1 MNYVTYDGAGKLTG
15 AYLQDLHA
23 SHVANHIEVTPEQRI
38 NWVIYQANSARDGVE
53 LAPVVAPIAQ
63 IPQTVTMRQARLA
76 LNAAGLLS
84 AVQSAINAGSEEAKI
99 TWEYSS
105 EVQRNNGLVPTM
117 AASLGMTE
125 TQIDNLFIAA
135 AAL

>member
-1 MNYVTYDGAGKLTG
+1 MKSIISPNGVFGGFDDVITHADSYEAGGTI
-15 AYLQDLHA
+15 YPF
-23 SHVANHIEVTPEQRI
+23 HVIGSPHSIGD
-38 NWVIYQANSARDGVE
+38 WVE
-53 LAPVVAPIAQ
+53 PAPVVQ
-63 IPQTVTMRQARLA
+63 VPQVVTMRQARLA
-76 LNAAGLLS
+76 LNDAGLL
-84 AVQSAINAGSEEAKI
+84 ATVQAAINDGSAEAKI

-125 TQIDNLFIAA
+125 TQIDDLFIAA

>member
-1 MNYVTYDGAGKLTG
+1 MRAAIINSGIVTNVVMLNDLSEIVGAIDGTLANIGDTWDGANFIRPP
-15 AYLQDLHA
+15 A
-23 SHVANHIEVTPEQRI
+23 SP
-38 NWVIYQANSARDGVE
+38 
-53 LAPVVAPIAQ
+53 AP

-76 LNAAGLLS
+76 LHAAGLLS
-84 AVQSAINAGSEEAKI
+84 AVQTAINAGSDDVKI

-125 TQIDNLFIAA
+125 AQIDNLFIAA

>member
-1 MNYVTYDGAGKLTG
+1 MNYVTYNTGGKLTG
-15 AYLQDLHA
+15 SYQQELQPEHEE
-23 SHVANHIEVTPEQRI
+23 NHIEVTEQQRLE
-38 NWVIYQANSARDGVE
+38 WVIYRANSARNGVE
-53 LAPVVAPIAQ
+53 VTPVLPPVAQ
-63 IPQTVTMRQARLA
+63 VPQTVTMRQARLA
-76 LNAAGLLS
+76 LSAAGLLAS
-84 AVQSAINAGSEEAKI
+84 VQTAINAGSDAAKI